1 MTQKKLFLANELSP
15 KFAIIGLEGPTKLKN
30 MAILPKTLS
39 AINDLHSIPTLQC
52 FSFAKSFHLMMIRSA
67 KKIHL

>member
-1 MTQKKLFLANELSP
+1 MTQINFFLANELSP

-30 MAILPKTLS
+30 MAVLPKTLS

-52 FSFAKSFHLMMIRSA
+52 FPFCQKLPFNDD
-67 KKIHL
+67 

>member
-1 MTQKKLFLANELSP
+1 MTQFYFFWQMNYHP

-30 MAILPKTLS
+30 MAILPKPLS

-52 FSFAKSFHLMMIRSA
+52 FPFCQKLPFNDD
-67 KKIHL
+67 